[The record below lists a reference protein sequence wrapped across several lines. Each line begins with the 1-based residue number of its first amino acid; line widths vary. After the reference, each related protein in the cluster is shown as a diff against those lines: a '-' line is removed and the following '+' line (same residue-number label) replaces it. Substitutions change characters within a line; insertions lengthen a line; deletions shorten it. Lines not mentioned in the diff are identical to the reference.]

1 MIVDVVVALQRP
13 KPGGYDPT
21 SVRGGEWTPADPS
34 AAPLPGSSVRVVAYL
49 GVSRHAAE
57 QEEPGMKVY
66 DAAALRNVALVGH
79 GGSGKTQ
86 LVSAMLFASGA
97 VNRLGR
103 VDDGT
108 TTTDFDDEEIARKHT
123 LSSSLAYAEWQ
134 KNKINIIDTP
144 GFANFLADARAAL
157 RVVEAAVVVVDAVHG
172 VEVQTEK
179 LWEESAG
186 LNLPRIVVVNK
197 VDRERA
203 SLERTL
209 ETLHRDCAREI
220 APIQIPLGEERAFT
234 GVVDLVRMKAFTSAP
249 DGSGKITEGEIPAA
263 LVERAQKAREQL
275 IESVAEAD
283 EQLMETFFA
292 EGTLT
297 QEQLVAGLR
306 NATIAGK
313 LYPLVCTSALHMTGI
328 QPLLDAIVDYV
339 ASPAER
345 DFPAVDANGADTS
358 VKAADAA
365 PYSAFVW
372 KTIADPFAGRITLL
386 RVVAGTL
393 KSDATVGNLTRET
406 TERFGHLLALQ
417 GKAQTHVPEL
427 KAGDLGAVAKLKD
440 TRTSDVIAD
449 KSLKYRFAPIKFPE
463 PVLAYA
469 IEPKSRGDEDKISSA
484 MQRLREEDPSISY
497 ARDPQTHEL
506 LLSGQGQLHIEV
518 TVAKLKRR
526 FGVEVNLKPP
536 RIPYRETIT
545 AATDAHGRHKK
556 QTGGHGQF
564 GDCKI
569 KVEPLPRGSDF
580 EFVDDIFGGSIPR
593 QFIPAVEKGIQDARL
608 RGFLAGYPMVDFKA
622 TVFDGSFHPVDSNE
636 LSFKLAGSLAF
647 KDAMT
652 RARPTI
658 LEPVMQVEVYAPSD
672 FAGDLMGDLNGRRGR
687 IAGMDTRG
695 AMTVIRAQVPMAEM
709 LTYEQHLTSATG
721 GRGSYHMEFS
731 HYEEVPSHLQS
742 KIISAAKAER
752 GQEVAEEV

>member
-1 MIVDVVVALQRP
+1 
-13 KPGGYDPT
+13 
-21 SVRGGEWTPADPS
+21 
-34 AAPLPGSSVRVVAYL
+34 
-49 GVSRHAAE
+49 
-57 QEEPGMKVY
+57 MKVY
-66 DAAALRNVALVGH
+66 DTAAIRNVALVGH

-86 LVSAMLFASGA
+86 LVSALLFAAGA

-103 VDDGT
+103 VDDGS
-108 TTTDFDDEEIARKHT
+108 TTTDFDDEEIGRKHT
-123 LSSSLAYAEWQ
+123 LSSSLAHAEWQ
-134 KNKINIIDTP
+134 QAKINFIDTP

-157 RVVEAAVVVVDAVHG
+157 RVVEAAIVVVDAVHG

-179 LWEESAG
+179 LWAEAAA
-186 LNLPRIVVVNK
+186 LNLPRIVVLNRL
-197 VDRERA
+197 DRDRA
-203 SLERTL
+203 SLARSL
-209 ETLHRDCAREI
+209 EGLHRDCAREI
-220 APIQIPLGEERAFT
+220 APIQMPLGEEKQFT
-234 GVVDLVRMKAFTSAP
+234 GVVDLVRMKALTFAA
-249 DGSGKITEGEIPAA
+249 DGSGKMTEGEIPDA
-263 LVERAQKAREQL
+263 LVERAQQAREQL

-292 EGTLT
+292 DGTLT

-306 NATIAGK
+306 KATVSGK
-313 LYPLVCTSALHMTGI
+313 LYPLVCTSSTHVAGI
-328 QPLLDAIVDYV
+328 QPLLDAIAGYV
-339 ASPAER
+339 PSPAER
-345 DFPAVDANGADTS
+345 EFPAL
-358 VKAADAA
+358 DAA
-365 PYSAFVW
+365 GAEIAVPVSESAPYAAFVW
-372 KTIADPFAGRITLL
+372 KTIADPFAGRITML
-386 RVVAGTL
+386 RVVSGAL
-393 KSDATVGNLTRET
+393 KSDATVCNVTRDA
-406 TERFGHLLALQ
+406 TERLGHLLVLQ
-417 GKAQTHVPEL
+417 GKTQTHVAEL

-440 TRTSDVIAD
+440 THTNDVIAD
-449 KSLKYRFAPIKFPE
+449 KSVKFRFAPIKFPE

-545 AATDAHGRHKK
+545 AATEAHGRHKK

-569 KVEPLPRGSDF
+569 RVEPLARGSDF
-580 EFVDDIFGGSIPR
+580 QFVDDIFGGSIPR
-593 QFIPAVEKGIQDARL
+593 QYVPAVEKGIQDARM
-608 RGFLAGYPMVDFKA
+608 RGFLAGFPMVDFKA
-622 TVFDGSFHPVDSNE
+622 TVYDGSFHPVDSNE
-636 LSFKLAGSLAF
+636 LSFKMAGSLAF
-647 KDAMT
+647 KDAMS

-658 LEPVMQVEVYAPSD
+658 LEPVMQVEVYTPSD

-721 GRGSYHMEFS
+721 GRGSYHMEYS
-731 HYEEVPSHLQS
+731 HYEEVPHQFQA
-742 KIISAAKAER
+742 KIITAARAER